1 MTHTYTIILIPG
13 EPDEGGYWVK
23 IPTLPGCV
31 TEGDTLEEALCNA
44 KEAVEGYLLSLADR
58 GIPIPDE
65 GDRTKHFIT
74 AVTVEV

>member
-1 MTHTYTIILIPG
+1 MKRTYTIILIPG

-44 KEAVEGYLLSLADR
+44 KEAVEGYLLNLADR

>member
-1 MTHTYTIILIPG
+1 MQHTYTIILIPG